1 MHPIFP
7 EKIVILLF
15 LIETM
20 WQEQDESLEMSI
32 LIPPQCAMGKKRPE
46 PQNICIQQMSQQ
58 SHSYTDCFCFS
69 SQMNELRQQCS
80 FYNFLKSTGYKP
92 SLLADNAWVFAH
104 DMNSNLLTDTF
115 NDIYLFIWCQLFI
128 SYTG

>member
-46 PQNICIQQMSQQ
+46 PKTFVSSKC
-58 SHSYTDCFCFS
+58 HSRVTV
-69 SQMNELRQQCS
+69 
-80 FYNFLKSTGYKP
+80 T
-92 SLLADNAWVFAH
+92 
-104 DMNSNLLTDTF
+104 LTA
-115 NDIYLFIWCQLFI
+115 
-128 SYTG
+128 SVSVAR